1 MTKNKVIL
9 SFLFTLL
16 FPFTLFGCASDNEN
30 LNVAQLSDSS
40 TALSGTVE
48 VDGSSS
54 VAPVSEA
61 VAEEFKKLHPK
72 ANVLVGIS
80 GTGGGFKR
88 FTIGEIDISDASR
101 SIKESEIKQAEAN
114 GIDYAELRIG
124 MDGLSVMVNPNN
136 DFVNCLT
143 ISELHAIWIPGSTIN
158 KWNQIRSTFPD
169 KKIRLYGPGTDSGTF
184 AFFTDIVND
193 EEGASR
199 DDYTASEDDN
209 VLIQGITGDNN
220 SLGYFGYA
228 YYVANKDNLKIIGID
243 IEDGNGCII
252 PNEDTIDSGSYPI
265 TRPLYIYVNKSSYTT
280 KPVVKEFLRFFM
292 EHAAELT
299 AEVGYVPLK
308 AEEYKGNLDKLN

>member
-1 MTKNKVIL
+1 M
-9 SFLFTLL
+9 
-16 FPFTLFGCASDNEN
+16 
-30 LNVAQLSDSS
+30 
-40 TALSGTVE
+40 
-48 VDGSSS
+48 
-54 VAPVSEA
+54 
-61 VAEEFKKLHPK
+61 
-72 ANVLVGIS
+72 
-80 GTGGGFKR
+80 
-88 FTIGEIDISDASR
+88 
-101 SIKESEIKQAEAN
+101 
-114 GIDYAELRIG
+114 
-124 MDGLSVMVNPNN
+124 
-136 DFVNCLT
+136 
-143 ISELHAIWIPGSTIN
+143 
-158 KWNQIRSTFPD
+158 
-169 KKIRLYGPGTDSGTF
+169 LYGPGTDSGHF
-184 AFFTDIVND
+184 DFFTDIVND